1 MDCKNWYILP
11 MENSARGS
19 GGWLVRSG
27 RKLFLGMKETN
38 SAKHNFFFLLVIRIV
53 IGLEAIL

>member
-1 MDCKNWYILP
+1 
-11 MENSARGS
+11 MENSARGL

-53 IGLEAIL
+53 ISLEAILRMVV